1 MWARLALAAIV
12 LGGVG
17 LTVPMVF
24 ACRSSFGG
32 LSHSSTDVRDVTA
45 RDGSAEKQHR
55 AVLVLSTDMLA
66 GETLGQHNVTS
77 KNVMLM
83 SSADGV
89 VLEVDRD
96 GVVGKVMRFGGR
108 RGDVLLWSNL
118 RGGAGAPAD

>member
-1 MWARLALAAIV
+1 
-12 LGGVG
+12 
-17 LTVPMVF
+17 
-24 ACRSSFGG
+24 
-32 LSHSSTDVRDVTA
+32 
-45 RDGSAEKQHR
+45 
-55 AVLVLSTDMLA
+55 MLA